1 MTSAIIQLESLDCP
15 SCLHKIETTV
25 KALDGVSQEASRA
38 IFNSSKLK
46 VTFDEQL
53 IQLKAIEEAIDDLGY
68 QIEYVKV

>member
-1 MTSAIIQLESLDCP
+1 M
-15 SCLHKIETTV
+15 

-38 IFNSSKLK
+38 IFNSRKLK